1 MSEDAKPTV
10 PYWQLWTDGDGVSHQ
25 DACVFSGFELG
36 SVGPGADP
44 QWKGRKTRGTMT
56 VMMTVLPVGWKGDW
70 HQNPKPQW
78 IIPLSGRW
86 SVEAMDGNRREFGPG
101 EISFGGDQGCRER
114 GGRVGHRSATVG
126 SEPAML
132 MLVQFED
139 APASKF
145 PCAFK

>member
-1 MSEDAKPTV
+1 
-10 PYWQLWTDGDGVSHQ
+10 
-25 DACVFSGFELG
+25 
-36 SVGPGADP
+36 
-44 QWKGRKTRGTMT
+44 
-56 VMMTVLPVGWKGDW
+56 
-70 HQNPKPQW
+70 
-78 IIPLSGRW
+78 
-86 SVEAMDGNRREFGPG
+86 MDGNRREFGPG

-114 GGRVGHRSATVG
+114 EGRIGHRSATVG